1 MEAGIDYRR
10 VAPNRKS
17 PEPLHIQLYRSMVRE
32 IRSLPPNFHTTLMS
46 ERELAMQLKLSRR
59 TTHRAYEQLID
70 DHLVRRMPDRSLTVR
85 SDARSRIAGAYRV
98 IGVFVTMD
106 FTDFVENNN
115 RSVLPYVEGLIGR
128 SSRLNTSCIML
139 RTPPR
144 DADAAE
150 IEAFAAEHFPRLC
163 GVIHL
168 GGLNE
173 KNGGDPVLEQLLKH
187 TEIPQVCISG
197 SVPFEYTGSV
207 CADPA
212 PGLDELCRTLHE
224 RGFRRAGIIGRA
236 FTTRVFEYIAD
247 HRTDAMADALNRN
260 GLGCEILRRYS
271 RAADLAA
278 GIHQILTAPDRPEVL
293 LCHDDTVAQQLIAQA
308 KELGI
313 SIPGDLYVAGY
324 DCRSDDPFLASVRTY
339 PRALAEAAVDMV
351 MDHFENGVTAEN
363 RIRVLPTRFH
373 DGQSIMK
380 QVQK

>member
-59 TTHRAYEQLID
+59 TAHRAYEQLID
-70 DHLVRRMPDRSLTVR
+70 DHLVRRMPDKSLTVR

-128 SSRLNTSCIML
+128 SSQLNTSCIML

-144 DADAAE
+144 GANAEE
-150 IEAFAAEHFPRLC
+150 IEAFASEHFSQLC

-173 KNGGDPVLEQLLKH
+173 SGDIGDPVLEQLLKH

-207 CADPA
+207 YADPA
-212 PGLDELCRTLHE
+212 PGLNELCRTLHE
-224 RGFRRAGIIGRA
+224 RGFRRAGVIGRV
-236 FTTRVFEYIAD
+236 FTTKVFDYIAN
-247 HRTDAMADALNRN
+247 RRAAAMCDALKGN
-260 GLGCEILRRYS
+260 GLDCRFLHRYLRP
-271 RAADLAA
+271 ADLAA
-278 GIHQILTAPDRPEVL
+278 DILQVLTAPDRPEVL
-293 LCHDDTVAQQLIAQA
+293 LCHDDTVAKQLVRQAQ
-308 KELGI
+308 ELGI
-313 SIPGDLYVAGY
+313 SIPGDLHVAGY
-324 DCRSDDPFLASVRTY
+324 DCRSDDPFLASVRTD

-363 RIRVLPTRFH
+363 RIRILPTRFH
-373 DGQSIMK
+373 DGESIK
-380 QVQK
+380 RKTI

>member
-1 MEAGIDYRR
+1 METGINYDR

-17 PEPLHIQLYRSMVRE
+17 PEPLHIQLYRSMVQE

-46 ERELAMQLKLSRR
+46 ERELALQLKLSRK

-70 DHLVRRMPDRSLTVR
+70 DRLVRRMPDKSLAVR
-85 SDARSRIAGAYRV
+85 ADARSRIAGAYRV
-98 IGVFVTMD
+98 IGVFVTMN

-128 SSRLNTSCIML
+128 SSQLNTSCIML
-139 RTPPR
+139 RTPGR

-173 KNGGDPVLEQLLKH
+173 SGGNCDPVLGQLLKH

-207 CADPA
+207 YADPV

-224 RGFRRAGIIGRA
+224 RGFRRAGIIGRD
-236 FTTRVFEYIAD
+236 FTTRVFEYIAI
-247 HRTDAMADALNRN
+247 HRNEDMRDALKRN
-260 GLGCEILRRYS
+260 GLDCRFSHSYS
-271 RAADLAA
+271 SAADLNAD
-278 GIHQILTAPDRPEVL
+278 IHRILTAPDRPEVL
-293 LCHDDTVAQQLIAQA
+293 LCHDDRVARQLIAQA
-308 KELGI
+308 RELGI
-313 SIPGDLYVAGY
+313 SIPGDLYVSGY
-324 DCRSDDPFLASVRTY
+324 DCRSDDPFLASVETY

-363 RIRVLPTRFH
+363 RVRLLPTRFH
-373 DGQSIMK
+373 DGESIK
-380 QVQK
+380 RKSI